1 MSGDPI
7 KEVALPSCSNSN
19 SSESHMIYTSNIE
32 SQHTTIQQ
40 NKIPE
45 KSHNDSDEEMP
56 GNVSLEPVREKINN
70 LGFRPG
76 LTQTDIFN
84 HRRRLE
90 A

>member
-7 KEVALPSCSNSN
+7 KEVALPSCTNSN

-32 SQHTTIQQ
+32 SQHTKIQQ
-40 NKIPE
+40 KIIPE
-45 KSHNDSDEEMP
+45 KSHNDSNEEMP
-56 GNVSLEPVREKINN
+56 GNVSLEPVRKKTNN

-76 LTQTDIFN
+76 LTQTNMYN
-84 HRRRLE
+84 HRRRPE